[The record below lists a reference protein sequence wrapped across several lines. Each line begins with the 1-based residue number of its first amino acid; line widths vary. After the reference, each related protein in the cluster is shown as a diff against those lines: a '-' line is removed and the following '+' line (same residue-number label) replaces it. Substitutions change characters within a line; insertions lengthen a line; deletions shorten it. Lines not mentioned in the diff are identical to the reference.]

1 MFCNPATT
9 LKAGSL
15 TLRVFTPDDSAS
27 YAMFSVEMRK
37 EVGWG
42 GGESSGLGLV
52 QQEATPL

>member
-1 MFCNPATT
+1 MFRNPATT

-37 EVGWG
+37 EVGG
-42 GGESSGLGLV
+42 GGGGRALV
-52 QQEATPL
+52 WG